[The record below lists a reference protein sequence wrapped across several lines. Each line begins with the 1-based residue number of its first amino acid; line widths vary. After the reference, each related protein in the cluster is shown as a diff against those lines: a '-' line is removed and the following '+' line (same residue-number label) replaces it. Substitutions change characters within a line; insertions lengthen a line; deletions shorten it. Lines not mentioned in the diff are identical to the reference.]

1 MPTALSLPRIST
13 NVRFAASALLAPDLA
28 SAWAERLFLTPPRPK
43 DAVLASLDL
52 IDAKSGLLEHKGRAI
67 ATWTWGA
74 RSREAPAVLL
84 AHGWGGNAAQMRG
97 FVFPL
102 LSAGYRVVAFD
113 QPAHGVSE
121 GRLSGLPDFAEVLA
135 EVAGYAGEGQG
146 GIEGV
151 VAHSLGGAATALA
164 IARGLKARR
173 VVLIGTSLD
182 VGAHARRFA
191 RWHGMPERVR
201 EAMQAAIEERFGV
214 RWSQL
219 DVAKLAPRLAAPA
232 LVIHDREDRAVP
244 WTEAARLAGL
254 WPQARL
260 LLTRGLGHRRILED
274 ASVTRAAADFI
285 AGRSAV
291 AEVAAPALPNPAPL
305 Y

>member
-1 MPTALSLPRIST
+1 MPASLPLPRIST
-13 NVRFAASALLAPDLA
+13 NVRFAASALLAPELA
-28 SAWAERLFLTPPRPK
+28 GAWAERLFLTPPRPK

-52 IDAKSGLLEHKGRAI
+52 IDARSGLFEHKGRAI

-74 RSREAPAVLL
+74 RSHDAPAVLL
-84 AHGWGGNAAQMRG
+84 AHGWGGHAAQMRG

-102 LSAGYRVVAFD
+102 LQAGYRVVAFD
-113 QPAHGVSE
+113 QPAHGASE
-121 GRLSGLPDFAEVLA
+121 GKLSGLPDFADVLA
-135 EVAGYAGEGQG
+135 EVASRQG
-146 GIEGV
+146 AIQGV
-151 VAHSLGGAATALA
+151 VAHSMGGAATALA
-164 IARGLKARR
+164 IARGLPVRR
-173 VVLIGTSLD
+173 AVIIGTSME
-182 VGAHARRFA
+182 VGAYARRFA

-219 DVAKLAPRLAAPA
+219 DVAKLAPRLRAPA
-232 LVIHDREDRAVP
+232 LVIHDRDDRTVP
-244 WTEAARLAGL
+244 WAEAARFARL

-260 LLTRGLGHRRILED
+260 LLTQGLGHRRILED
-274 ASVTRAAADFI
+274 EEVARAAAEFI

-291 AEVAAPALPNPAPL
+291 ASVAAPALPNPAPL

>member
-28 SAWAERLFLTPPRPK
+28 GAWAERLFLTPPRPE
-43 DAVLASLDL
+43 DSVLASLDL

-121 GRLSGLPDFAEVLA
+121 GKLSGLPDFAEVLA

-164 IARGLKARR
+164 IARGLKAQR

-182 VGAHARRFA
+182 VGAYARRFA

-244 WTEAARLAGL
+244 WTEAARFAGL

-274 ASVTRAAADFI
+274 ESVTRAATDFI